1 MVKCVKHYK
10 LGEQNE
16 QNKKFFIALT
26 LGIVLIFVVAGCNS
40 DVQNGL
46 QGEVND
52 LLSQIDEMND
62 RLAQIEEQL
71 VSRTKKQ
78 NKWKNL

>member
-1 MVKCVKHYK
+1 MSKI
-10 LGEQNE
+10 
-16 QNKKFFIALT
+16 KKFFIALT

-46 QGEVND
+46 QGEVD
-52 LLSQIDEMND
+52 GLLSQIDEMND

-71 VSRTKKQ
+71 GKQ
-78 NKWKNL
+78 DEKTNGKTYRRFAGGY